1 MKKENDNSTT
11 DKAMQYEPL
20 LCPVCG
26 AKPDVNFESSVKQP
40 FAHYKPMVGMLIY
53 GPYSS
58 EKEVK
63 CQTDEF
69 IHFEFADGENRLVKL
84 GCDFDKM
91 NGEIM
96 PG

>member
-1 MKKENDNSTT
+1 MIKKSETSEHG
-11 DKAMQYEPL
+11 KAMQYEPL

-26 AKPDVNFESSVKQP
+26 AKTDVNFESSVEQP
-40 FAHYKPMVGMLIY
+40 FAHYNPMVGMLIY
-53 GPYSS
+53 GPYSLQ
-58 EKEVK
+58 KEVK

-91 NGEIM
+91 NGEEM
-96 PG
+96 PY